1 VSGTRI
7 ASISGLRGVVGDGLD
22 PVVAVE
28 FAAAYASNCERGPI
42 IVSHDGRI
50 SSTVFVPAVV
60 AGVTATGRD
69 AQVAGAAATP
79 TVGILV
85 KERSAAGGIQ
95 ISASH
100 NPPQYNGLKFF
111 QPGGMVLS
119 PEQGRGVLDRWQ
131 RKDLAWAA
139 WDGLGKTRSI
149 EEPDEIHLERVLAIV
164 DVQAIRRRQ
173 FPVALDACH
182 GAGGRLAA
190 RLLRTLG
197 CRPIVLGA
205 EPDGHYDHLPE
216 PTERNLRSFSAMVA
230 AMGAAVGFAQDPD
243 ADRLAI
249 VDESGRYIGEG
260 FDDARLD
267 TLFLALPV
275 SWKGTL
281 IQYTGRLHRLH
292 PGKIEVCIFD
302 YVDRDVPMLLR
313 MFEKRLRGYRAIGY
327 ARREAPL
334 GYAEPAGEVVVEYD
348 EDVLRELDAR
358 DEFT

>member
-1 VSGTRI
+1 MSGTRI

-28 FAAAYASNCERGPI
+28 FAAAYASSCERGPI

-69 AQVAGAAATP
+69 ALVAGAAATP

-149 EEPDEIHLERVLAIV
+149 EEPDEIHLARVLAVV
-164 DVQAIRRRQ
+164 DVEAIRRRQ
-173 FPVALDACH
+173 FSG
-182 GAGGRLAA
+182 GAGCLPRSRRPARGAPAA
-190 RLLRTLG
+190 GAGLPSHRLG
-197 CRPIVLGA
+197 CR
-205 EPDGHYDHLPE
+205 
-216 PTERNLRSFSAMVA
+216 
-230 AMGAAVGFAQDPD
+230 
-243 ADRLAI
+243 
-249 VDESGRYIGEG
+249 
-260 FDDARLD
+260 
-267 TLFLALPV
+267 
-275 SWKGTL
+275 
-281 IQYTGRLHRLH
+281 
-292 PGKIEVCIFD
+292 
-302 YVDRDVPMLLR
+302 
-313 MFEKRLRGYRAIGY
+313 
-327 ARREAPL
+327 ARRPL
-334 GYAEPAGEVVVEYD
+334 
-348 EDVLRELDAR
+348 
-358 DEFT
+358 